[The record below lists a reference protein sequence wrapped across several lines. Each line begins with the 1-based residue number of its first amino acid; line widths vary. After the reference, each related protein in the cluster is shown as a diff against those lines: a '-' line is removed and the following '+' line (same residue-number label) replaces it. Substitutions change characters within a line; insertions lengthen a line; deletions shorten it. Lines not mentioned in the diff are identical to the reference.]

1 MNPVE
6 TAWLAQT
13 RDTFNPMH
21 LFKIYF
27 CKVGTYPSIICQ
39 IDTYSSVSFA
49 PYDFVKSV
57 QLGHPCSGT
66 LLNFWI
72 WKLSLTGF
80 I

>member
-57 QLGHPCSGT
+57 QLGHPCPGT

>member
-21 LFKIYF
+21 LFKI
-27 CKVGTYPSIICQ
+27 KVGTYPSILCHT
-39 IDTYSSVSFA
+39 DTYSSISFA

-57 QLGHPCSGT
+57 QIGHPCPGT

-72 WKLSLTGF
+72 MEHSLTGF